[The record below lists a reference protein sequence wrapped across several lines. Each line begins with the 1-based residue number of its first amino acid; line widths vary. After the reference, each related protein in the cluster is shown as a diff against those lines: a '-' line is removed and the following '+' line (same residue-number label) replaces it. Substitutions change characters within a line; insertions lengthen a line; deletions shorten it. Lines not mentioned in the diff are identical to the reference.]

1 MKSEKNKDSVKRRD
15 PQVSQAVPLDLLHGV
30 VVERFRRHGRGSQR
44 LERRHRQGIRSI
56 KYRGNSFVVIGVVV
70 VAVGFVLGGIKF
82 MKDDMQ
88 GSKDIIVKC
97 FVAGAVVAMAPTI
110 VKFIVGAFKLD
121 DLTSGLK

>member
-1 MKSEKNKDSVKRRD
+1 MKKIKTALNGVIHRFPKLFHWICYMALSLSASAAMAAD
-15 PQVSQAVPLDLLHGV
+15 PNVWEGDIDKGFEALNTAVIL
-30 VVERFRRHGRGSQR
+30 S
-44 LERRHRQGIRSI
+44 
-56 KYRGNSFVVIGVVV
+56 VVIGVVV

-88 GSKDIIVKC
+88 GSKDVIVKC

-121 DLTSGLK
+121 NLTGGLR